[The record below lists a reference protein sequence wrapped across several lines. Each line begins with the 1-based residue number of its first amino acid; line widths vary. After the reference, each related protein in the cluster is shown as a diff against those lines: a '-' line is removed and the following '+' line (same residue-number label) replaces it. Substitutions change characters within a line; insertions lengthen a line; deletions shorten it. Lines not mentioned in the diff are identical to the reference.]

1 MKIVALG
8 QALIHEPVSWP
19 EDLRD
24 RLKDADAVICNFEG
38 CLPAPGA
45 TPMKSKTL
53 HAAHPQALEMLRDLG
68 VTHLALANNHSWDF
82 GHSGLLE
89 TRAHARAAGFA
100 VAGVGASLAEASAPA
115 TKGGVALLSVDA
127 GPTPDWAIAGTGP
140 GVASLRLN
148 LRLGL
153 PQTDLDRLREISRIT
168 GTQAQEQRRIEV
180 GFDRARDTQDFYGLA
195 LTLAD
200 TPQEVWTPNAADCAR
215 LIADIAHARRHADR
229 VLVALHYHHWASDW
243 SRPPDWL
250 SPLGHQILRA
260 GADAVLCTGP
270 PFAYPVEH
278 IGPGLLAP
286 SLGNLVFHTR
296 RAATYDR
303 LRLPVWTGMVLTWV
317 SGTWTSFEIEAL
329 RPSAQ

>member
-38 CLPAPGA
+38 CLPTPRG

-53 HAAHPQALEMLRDLG
+53 HAAHPKALEMLRDLG
-68 VTHLALANNHSWDF
+68 VTHLALANNHAWDY

-89 TRAHARAAGFA
+89 TRARARAAGFA
-100 VAGVGASLAEASAPA
+100 VAGVGATLADASAPA
-115 TKGGVALLSVDA
+115 IKGGVALLSVDA
-127 GPTPDWAIAGTGP
+127 GPTPDWAIADAGP
-140 GVASLRLN
+140 GIAPLRLS
-148 LRLGL
+148 LHLGL
-153 PQTDLDRLREISRIT
+153 PQTDIDRLREISRIT
-168 GTQAQEQRRIEV
+168 GAQARAQSRIDV

-195 LTLAD
+195 LTPAE
-200 TPQEVWTPNAADCAR
+200 TPQEIWTPNAADLER
-215 LIADIAHARRHADR
+215 LSADIAHARSHTDR

-270 PFAYPVEH
+270 PFAYSVENV
-278 IGPGLLAP
+278 GPGVLAP

-296 RAATYDR
+296 RGAVYDR
-303 LRLPVWTGMVLTWV
+303 LRLPVWTGMVLTLA
-317 SGTWTSFEIEAL
+317 SNTWTSAEVEAL
-329 RPSAQ
+329 RPSTR